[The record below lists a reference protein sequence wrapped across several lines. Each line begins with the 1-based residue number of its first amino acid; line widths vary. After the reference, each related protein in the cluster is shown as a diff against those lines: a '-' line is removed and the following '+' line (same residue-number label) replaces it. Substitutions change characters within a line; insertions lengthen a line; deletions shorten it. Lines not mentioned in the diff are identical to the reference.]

1 MNNKRERRLNSEF
14 QKEIYSILK
23 NKIKNPAISEMFS
36 ISEVDVTND
45 LKHAK
50 VFVSVFSTDKVKAQA
65 TFSVSTAIDELAML
79 GAKAICASAKAVR
92 TELSKTMRIR
102 TVPELHFVTDNSTDY
117 GNKIDKILSTLTY
130 VMSADD
136 ETVTESGEIKDD

>member
-1 MNNKRERRLNSEF
+1 MKEKREKRLNSEF

-50 VFVSVFSTDKVKAQA
+50 VFVSVFSTDKVKAQS
-65 TFSVSTAIDELAML
+65 TFE
-79 GAKAICASAKAVR
+79 AICASAKAVR

-130 VMSADD
+130 VTSADD

>member
-1 MNNKRERRLNSEF
+1 MKEKREKRLNSEF

-65 TFSVSTAIDELAML
+65 TFE
-79 GAKAICASAKAVR
+79 AICASAKAVR

-117 GNKIDKILSTLTY
+117 GNKIDKVLSTLTY
-130 VMSADD
+130 VTSADD

>member
-1 MNNKRERRLNSEF
+1 MKEKREKRLNSEF

-65 TFSVSTAIDELAML
+65 TFE
-79 GAKAICASAKAVR
+79 AICASAKAVR

-130 VMSADD
+130 VTSADD
-136 ETVTESGEIKDD
+136 ETATESGEIKDD

>member
-1 MNNKRERRLNSEF
+1 MKEKREKRLNSEF

-65 TFSVSTAIDELAML
+65 TFE
-79 GAKAICASAKAVR
+79 AICASAKAVR

-117 GNKIDKILSTLTY
+117 GNKIDKILSSLTY
-130 VMSADD
+130 VTSADD

>member
-1 MNNKRERRLNSEF
+1 MKEKREKRLNSEF

-65 TFSVSTAIDELAML
+65 TFE
-79 GAKAICASAKAVR
+79 AICASAKAVR

-130 VMSADD
+130 VTSADD
-136 ETVTESGEIKDD
+136 KTVTESGEIKDD

>member
-1 MNNKRERRLNSEF
+1 MKEKREKRLNSEF

-65 TFSVSTAIDELAML
+65 TFE
-79 GAKAICASAKAVR
+79 AICASAKAVR

-102 TVPELHFVTDNSTDY
+102 TVPELHFVTDNSADY

-130 VMSADD
+130 VTSADD

>member
-1 MNNKRERRLNSEF
+1 MKEKREKRLNSEF

-65 TFSVSTAIDELAML
+65 TFE
-79 GAKAICASAKAVR
+79 AICASAKAVR

-130 VMSADD
+130 VTSPDD
-136 ETVTESGEIKDD
+136 ETVTESDEIKDD

>member
-1 MNNKRERRLNSEF
+1 MKGKREKRLNSEF

-65 TFSVSTAIDELAML
+65 TFE
-79 GAKAICASAKAVR
+79 AICASAKAVR

-130 VMSADD
+130 VTSADD

>member
-1 MNNKRERRLNSEF
+1 MKEKREKRLNREF

-50 VFVSVFSTDKVKAQA
+50 VFVSVFSTDKAKAQV
-65 TFSVSTAIDELAML
+65 TFE
-79 GAKAICASAKAVR
+79 AICASAKAVR
-92 TELSKTMRIR
+92 TELSKTMHIR
-102 TVPELHFVTDNSTDY
+102 TVPELHFVTDNSTEY
-117 GNKIDKILSTLTY
+117 GNKIDNILSTLTY
-130 VMSADD
+130 VTSPDD
-136 ETVTESGEIKDD
+136 ESETDNGEIKDN

>member
-1 MNNKRERRLNSEF
+1 MKEKREKRLNSEF
-14 QKEIYSILK
+14 KKEIYSILK

-65 TFSVSTAIDELAML
+65 TFE
-79 GAKAICASAKAVR
+79 AICASAKAVR

-130 VMSADD
+130 VTSADD

>member
-1 MNNKRERRLNSEF
+1 MKEKREKRLNSEF

-50 VFVSVFSTDKVKAQA
+50 VFVSVFSTDKVKAQT
-65 TFSVSTAIDELAML
+65 TFE
-79 GAKAICASAKAVR
+79 AICASAKAVR

-130 VMSADD
+130 VTSADD

>member
-1 MNNKRERRLNSEF
+1 MKEKREKRLNSEF

-65 TFSVSTAIDELAML
+65 TLE
-79 GAKAICASAKAVR
+79 AICASAKAVR

-102 TVPELHFVTDNSTDY
+102 TVPELRFVTDNSMDY
-117 GNKIDKILSTLTY
+117 GNKIDRILSTLTY
-130 VMSADD
+130 VTSADD

>member
-1 MNNKRERRLNSEF
+1 MKEKREKRLNSEF

-65 TFSVSTAIDELAML
+65 TFE
-79 GAKAICASAKAVR
+79 AICASAKAVR

-130 VMSADD
+130 GTSADD

>member
-1 MNNKRERRLNSEF
+1 MKEKREKRLNSEF

-50 VFVSVFSTDKVKAQA
+50 VFVSVFSTDKAKAQA
-65 TFSVSTAIDELAML
+65 TFE
-79 GAKAICASAKAVR
+79 AICASAKAVR

-130 VMSADD
+130 VTSADD
-136 ETVTESGEIKDD
+136 ETVSESGEIKDD

>member
-1 MNNKRERRLNSEF
+1 MKEKREKRLNSEF

-50 VFVSVFSTDKVKAQA
+50 VFVSVFSTDKAKAQA
-65 TFSVSTAIDELAML
+65 TFE
-79 GAKAICASAKAVR
+79 AICASAKAVR

-130 VMSADD
+130 VTSPDD
-136 ETVTESGEIKDD
+136 ETVAENGEIKDD

>member
-1 MNNKRERRLNSEF
+1 MKEKREKRLNSEF

-23 NKIKNPAISEMFS
+23 NKIKNHAISEMFS

-65 TFSVSTAIDELAML
+65 TFE
-79 GAKAICASAKAVR
+79 AICASAKAVR

-130 VMSADD
+130 VTSADD

>member
-1 MNNKRERRLNSEF
+1 MKEKREKRLNSEF

-50 VFVSVFSTDKVKAQA
+50 VFVSVFSTDKAKAQE
-65 TFSVSTAIDELAML
+65 TFE
-79 GAKAICASAKAVR
+79 AICASAKAVR
-92 TELSKTMRIR
+92 TELSKTMHIR

-117 GNKIDKILSTLTY
+117 GNKIDNILSTLTY
-130 VMSADD
+130 VTSPDD
-136 ETVTESGEIKDD
+136 ESETDNGEIKDN

>member
-1 MNNKRERRLNSEF
+1 MKEKREKRLNSEF

-50 VFVSVFSTDKVKAQA
+50 VFVSVFSTDKAKAQV
-65 TFSVSTAIDELAML
+65 TFE
-79 GAKAICASAKAVR
+79 AICASAKAVR
-92 TELSKTMRIR
+92 TELSKTMHIR

-117 GNKIDKILSTLTY
+117 GNKIDNILSTLTY
-130 VMSADD
+130 VTSPDD
-136 ETVTESGEIKDD
+136 ESETDNGEIKDN

>member
-1 MNNKRERRLNSEF
+1 MKEKREKRLNSEF

-65 TFSVSTAIDELAML
+65 TFET
-79 GAKAICASAKAVR
+79 ICASAKAVR

-130 VMSADD
+130 VTSADD
-136 ETVTESGEIKDD
+136 ETITESGEIKDD

>member
-1 MNNKRERRLNSEF
+1 MKEKREKRLNSEF
-14 QKEIYSILK
+14 QKEIYTILK

-50 VFVSVFSTDKVKAQA
+50 VFVSVFSTDKAKAQV
-65 TFSVSTAIDELAML
+65 TFE
-79 GAKAICASAKAVR
+79 AICASAKAVR
-92 TELSKTMRIR
+92 TELSKTMHIR

-117 GNKIDKILSTLTY
+117 GNKIDNILSTLTY
-130 VMSADD
+130 VTSPDD
-136 ETVTESGEIKDD
+136 ESETDNGEIKDN

>member
-1 MNNKRERRLNSEF
+1 MKEKREKRLNSEF

-50 VFVSVFSTDKVKAQA
+50 VFVSVFSTDKAKAQA
-65 TFSVSTAIDELAML
+65 TFE
-79 GAKAICASAKAVR
+79 AICASAKAVR

-130 VMSADD
+130 VTSPDD
-136 ETVTESGEIKDD
+136 ETVAESGEIKDD

>member
-1 MNNKRERRLNSEF
+1 MKEKREKRLNSEF

-65 TFSVSTAIDELAML
+65 TF
-79 GAKAICASAKAVR
+79 GAICASAKAVR

-130 VMSADD
+130 VTSADD
-136 ETVTESGEIKDD
+136 ETVTESGEIKDN

>member
-1 MNNKRERRLNSEF
+1 MKEKREKRLNSEF

-65 TFSVSTAIDELAML
+65 TFE
-79 GAKAICASAKAVR
+79 AICASAKAVR

-130 VMSADD
+130 VTSADD

>member
-1 MNNKRERRLNSEF
+1 MKEKREKRLNSEF

-23 NKIKNPAISEMFS
+23 NKIKNPDISEMFS

-50 VFVSVFSTDKVKAQA
+50 VFVSVFSTDKAKAQA
-65 TFSVSTAIDELAML
+65 TFE
-79 GAKAICASAKAVR
+79 AICASAKAVR
-92 TELSKTMRIR
+92 TELSKTMHIR

-130 VMSADD
+130 VTSPDD
-136 ETVTESGEIKDD
+136 ETETDNGENKDD